1 MPTRCDATHP
11 LNKEKNEKVLYY
23 GVSLSKEIPWNMKY
37 FNQHGTWLKYS
48 MHGITPIGQG

>member
-37 FNQHGTWLKYS
+37 FNQHGTWLKYT
-48 MHGITPIGQG
+48 HYGL